1 MRVISGSARGRLLR
15 APKSGTTRPT
25 ADRVKEALFSMVESL
40 LLNGRP
46 EADVGT
52 PALWHGLR
60 VLDLYAGSGALGIE
74 ALSRGAAHATF
85 VEGDRAAV
93 SAIEANLAATGLAP
107 RAAVRLGDAAT
118 LVARLVDPVDLVFM
132 DPPYADV
139 AAVAVA
145 ERVADASWVA
155 LDTILCLEHSGRL
168 AAPDKLGTLRRQ
180 RERRYGETVLTLY
193 ARGAYLRPEARDG
206 QGVD

>member
-1 MRVISGSARGRLLR
+1 VRVISGSARGRPLR

-40 LLNGRP
+40 LLKGRP

-52 PALWHGLR
+52 PELWCGLR

-85 VEGDRAAV
+85 VEGNRAAV
-93 SAIEANLAATGLAP
+93 AAIAANLAATGLSAY
-107 RAAVRLGDAAT
+107 ATVRPGDAAT
-118 LVARLVDPVDLVFM
+118 LVNRLAEPVDIVFM
-132 DPPYADV
+132 DPPYAD
-139 AAVAVA
+139 AEALAVA

-168 AAPDKLGTLRRQ
+168 AAPDKLGTLHRR

-193 ARGAYLRPEARDG
+193 ARGAYARTDARDG